1 MNEIIKKNGVAY
13 GVGLGVF
20 SVLVTA
26 LMYGID
32 LSLFGSWW
40 IGILLIAVSLVV
52 YCLVI
57 YNTKKQ
63 LNGQITFKEAF
74 TVFFISAAISLAI
87 STAFMILL
95 FGFVDPQASDAI
107 KDIQIENTVAFMEK
121 MNAPAAE
128 IDKATDRIMEQD
140 TYGLGTQITGYFMSL
155 AFMSVLG
162 LILAL
167 IFKSR
172 PAYKE

>member
-32 LSLFGSWW
+32 LSMFGNMWV
-40 IGILLIAVSLVV
+40 GIALIVISLVV
-52 YCLVI
+52 YCVVI

-63 LNGQITFKEAF
+63 LNGQITFKQAF
-74 TVFFISAAISLAI
+74 TVYFIAAALSAAIS
-87 STAFMILL
+87 TVFMILL
-95 FGFVDPQASDAI
+95 FGFVDPEASDTI
-107 KDIQIENTVAFMEK
+107 KDIQIENTVAFMER
-121 MNAPAAE
+121 MNAPSDE

-140 TYGLGTQITGYFMSL
+140 TYGLGTQITGYFMTL
-155 AFMSVLG
+155 AFLSVLG
-162 LILAL
+162 LLLAL